1 MEKSEGI
8 TIPHEKPWRY
18 EEGEYTV
25 TRGSAW
31 SGPGCHLGC
40 GVLMYTDKYGKLVKV
55 EGDPENPMTEGRLC
69 VRCLDMPEIVNHKD
83 RLTYPMKR
91 ARADRGKNKWERV
104 SWDEAYDI
112 VEREFNAIKDEYG
125 AESVVFIHGTG
136 RDIAPWQSRLCWS
149 FGSPNYTGLLSG

>member
-40 GVLMYTDKYGKLVKV
+40 GVLMYTDKDGKLV
-55 EGDPENPMTEGRLC
+55 
-69 VRCLDMPEIVNHKD
+69 
-83 RLTYPMKR
+83 
-91 ARADRGKNKWERV
+91 
-104 SWDEAYDI
+104 
-112 VEREFNAIKDEYG
+112 
-125 AESVVFIHGTG
+125 
-136 RDIAPWQSRLCWS
+136 
-149 FGSPNYTGLLSG
+149 

>member
-40 GVLMYTDKYGKLVKV
+40 GVLMYTDKDGKLVKV

-104 SWDEAYDI
+104 SWD
-112 VEREFNAIKDEYG
+112 
-125 AESVVFIHGTG
+125 
-136 RDIAPWQSRLCWS
+136 
-149 FGSPNYTGLLSG
+149 